1 MGVIHADEIAYI
13 FGEPLNQTW
22 SYRQDEQMF
31 SRRIMRYWA
40 NFARMGNPSLNPDGN
55 WEKTYWPAH
64 TAFGKE
70 FLILDVN
77 STQVGYGHRAKHCA
91 FWKNFLPNLIALSG
105 EPQTLVFFSLFFL
118 FFFSF
123 FVFLTFFRGALS
135 FCLFPLHKKNI
146 WQAGTKSKTTAPR

>member
-22 SYRQDEQMF
+22 SYRQDEQLF
-31 SRRIMRYWA
+31 SKRIMRYWA

-77 STQVGYGHRAKHCA
+77 STQVGYGHRAKYCA
-91 FWKNFLPNLIALSG
+91 FWKNYLPNLIALS
-105 EPQTLVFFSLFFL
+105 SK
-118 FFFSF
+118 
-123 FVFLTFFRGALS
+123 LS
-135 FCLFPLHKKNI
+135 AS
-146 WQAGTKSKTTAPR
+146 QDT